1 MLRHS
6 GYMSHFTDNTR
17 PVGSAV
23 SPAERSGRGAYHK
36 GKGADKGTFKG
47 KDKFPSDW
55 PALNPG
61 PPKGFSKGSPAGI
74 PKGFAKG
81 PDKGKSYGK
90 GKGIAPPP
98 VFASPANPSPPG
110 RP

>member
-1 MLRHS
+1 
-6 GYMSHFTDNTR
+6 MSHLTDNTR

-23 SPAERSGRGAYHK
+23 SPAERSGRGPYHK

-55 PALNPG
+55 QPLNSG
-61 PPKGFSKGSPAGI
+61 PPKGFFKNFPGVT

-81 PDKGKSYGK
+81 PDKGKSHGK
-90 GKGIAPPP
+90 AIPPPP